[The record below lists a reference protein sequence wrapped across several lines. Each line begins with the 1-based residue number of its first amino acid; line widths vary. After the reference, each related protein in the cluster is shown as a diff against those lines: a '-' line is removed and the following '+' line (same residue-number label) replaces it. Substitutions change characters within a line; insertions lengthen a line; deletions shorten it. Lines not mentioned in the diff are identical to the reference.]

1 MKIIKQNC
9 IKKVECVVIN
19 QNRFDKLEK
28 HVPGSNLFLS
38 YESVLFIVLLYFVVH
53 GPWKSGSQK
62 YFSPHH
68 LQNGIFNMP
77 HSRKLVCCLYQGE
90 NHWK

>member
-38 YESVLFIVLLYFVVH
+38 YESVLFIALLYFVVH
-53 GPWKSGSQK
+53 GP
-62 YFSPHH
+62 
-68 LQNGIFNMP
+68 
-77 HSRKLVCCLYQGE
+77 
-90 NHWK
+90 